1 MSRLDIGMFIHA
13 AQDFEASQ
21 YRILAELKRI
31 QSNFSHN
38 RIYPDLAQLIDL
50 HTSLTTIAQSSEGL
64 REALPKKIQD
74 VDVESKK
81 IVYDHLENNRDG
93 FAMIEELINW
103 ALPKIQRAIEEG
115 KTMYEFVEENMS
127 LGIVGILP
135 TYLEEGY
142 CFVPDNKQLKIYL
155 VRYEVSIFTASN
167 EKFRSLKT
175 TVLETID
182 PKNMKSSLQ
191 ELKLEVVQRHRELP
205 NPAMYNV
212 ETDLDFPFD
221 ETILPIAKRKLMQ
234 QISS

>member
-21 YRILAELKRI
+21 YRILAELKQI

-38 RIYPDLAQLIDL
+38 RIYPDLAQLIEL
-50 HTSLTTIAQSSEGL
+50 HTSLTTITQSSEGL

-74 VDVESKK
+74 IDVGNKK
-81 IVYDHLENNRDG
+81 IVYDYLEANHDS

-103 ALPKIQRAIEEG
+103 ALPKIQRSIDEG
-115 KTMYEFVEENMS
+115 KTMYEFVEDNMS
-127 LGIVGILP
+127 LGVVGILP

-142 CFVPDNKQLKIYL
+142 CFVPDNKKLKVYL
-155 VRYEVSIFTASN
+155 VRYEVSIFAASN

-175 TVLETID
+175 TVIETLD
-182 PKNMKSSLQ
+182 QKNMRKSLQ
-191 ELKLEVVQRHRELP
+191 DLKLEVIQRHRELP

-234 QISS
+234 QLSS